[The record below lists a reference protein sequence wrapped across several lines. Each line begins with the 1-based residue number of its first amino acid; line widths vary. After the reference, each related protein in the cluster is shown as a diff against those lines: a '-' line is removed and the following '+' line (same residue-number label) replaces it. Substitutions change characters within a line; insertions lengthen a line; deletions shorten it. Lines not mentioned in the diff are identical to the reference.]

1 MKYHVIYDGNCNL
14 CVNLV
19 QLLESFDQG
28 QYFAYTPMQD
38 EDIINSLSVTSC
50 DCEKGMILIDTE
62 TNQRWQGSDA
72 AEEIAR
78 ILPSG
83 SWFVNI
89 YQGLP
94 FAKDTGDRLYAMI
107 RDNRYKLFGQRLHT
121 YRSKYG
127 VQQLKIDN

>member
-1 MKYHVIYDGNCNL
+1 MAMKYHVIYDGNCNL

-28 QYFAYTPMQD
+28 KSFVYTPMQNEEVLD
-38 EDIINSLSVTSC
+38 SMEVSAC
-50 DCEKGMILIDTE
+50 DCKKGMILIDKE
-62 TNQRWQGSDA
+62 NNQRWQGSDA

-94 FAKDTGDRLYAMI
+94 FAKDTGDRLYAII
-107 RDNRYKLFGQRLHT
+107 RDNRYQLFGKRLET
-121 YRSKYG
+121 YTSKYG
-127 VQQLKIDN
+127 MRD